1 MEIGVAQ
8 KIQTFFVDDLD
19 GSEAE
24 GTVHFGLDGT
34 QYEIDLSPAHAK
46 ELRTTLARYAE
57 AARKI
62 AGTTRRPARNARTAT
77 ANGHSTTEVRDWA
90 KAQGIEIKERGRVPA
105 GVIAKFQAATS
116 K

>member
-1 MEIGVAQ
+1 MAQ

-24 GTVHFGLDGT
+24 GTIQFGLDGT
-34 QYEIDLSPAHAK
+34 QYEIDLNPAHAK
-46 ELRTTLARYAE
+46 ELRATLARYTE

-62 AGTTRRPARNARTAT
+62 PGTTRRPARNAPTAT
-77 ANGHSTTEVRDWA
+77 ANGHATTEARDWA
-90 KAQGIEIKERGRVPA
+90 KAQGIEVKDRGRVPA
-105 GVIAKFQAATS
+105 DVLAKFQAATS